1 MTKYSDI
8 YDDTIKVQ
16 VQKVKLGDVTYYARC
31 KLSFLED
38 LLQDCE
44 NAQVT
49 YKDIGNETLTEWTQ
63 GKIEAYKMSIEI
75 LKDLVKTYN
84 NLLTHE

>member
-1 MTKYSDI
+1 MTKYSKI
-8 YDDTIKVQ
+8 YDETCKVQ

-31 KLSFLED
+31 KLALLEE
-38 LLQDCE
+38 LLQDAE
-44 NAQVT
+44 NSQIR
-49 YKDIGNETLTEWTQ
+49 YKEIGNETLTEWTQ

-75 LKDLVKTYN
+75 FKELVNTYN

>member
-1 MTKYSDI
+1 MTKYSKI
-8 YDDTIKVQ
+8 YDETCKVQ

-31 KLSFLED
+31 KLALLKE
-38 LLQDCE
+38 LLQDAE
-44 NAQVT
+44 NSQIR
-49 YKDIGNETLTEWTQ
+49 YKEIGNETLTEWTQ

-75 LKDLVKTYN
+75 FKELVNTYN